1 MNFER
6 LTGIVITKE
15 SPNYEECCLA
25 WNRAINKHP
34 LVIVYC
40 QNNDDII
47 NAINWAKEYKV
58 SFRIRSGTHH
68 YEGYSTGDNLLVI
81 DVSEMNKI
89 ELNDTTVKIQGG
101 VRNRELYEAVCG
113 AGYPFPGGGCP
124 TVGAVGYTLG
134 GGWGYSSRLLGLG
147 CDQLIEAEMITANG
161 ELVVANESQ
170 NEDLFWAL
178 RGSGGGNFGVIT
190 SLT

>member
-47 NAINWAKEYKV
+47 NAIN
-58 SFRIRSGTHH
+58 
-68 YEGYSTGDNLLVI
+68 N
-81 DVSEMNKI
+81 N
-89 ELNDTTVKIQGG
+89 
-101 VRNRELYEAVCG
+101 RNN
-113 AGYPFPGGGCP
+113 
-124 TVGAVGYTLG
+124 T
-134 GGWGYSSRLLGLG
+134 
-147 CDQLIEAEMITANG
+147 I
-161 ELVVANESQ
+161 
-170 NEDLFWAL
+170 
-178 RGSGGGNFGVIT
+178 
-190 SLT
+190 